1 MSLVKDWFAGWKR
14 RHTEVVHRHDWPS
27 LDSEYWD
34 PWFRGLINAKAS
46 QAACNA
52 ASDQQALEPHRYLDG
67 QLQAFLGVL
76 KGIRLETGNA
86 GILSREEVSVASMGC
101 DWCSGSGL
109 AVVVRR
115 DREPFALMTPGGIPI
130 EQPHAVMACVCSLGR
145 WMLAKHGKAPWPDL
159 MQHQAAVTIR
169 DGHMFGKPV
178 EATKWGSW
186 QAWREAIALRS
197 TLPIERPPQRFAKA
211 S

>member
-1 MSLVKDWFAGWKR
+1 MSMVREWFRGWKL
-14 RHTEVVHRHDWPS
+14 RHIEVVHRHDWPK
-27 LDSEYWD
+27 LTSEYWD
-34 PWFRGLINAKAS
+34 TWFDAFCQAKAS
-46 QAACNA
+46 EAAANA
-52 ASDQQALEPHRYLDG
+52 SSDKMALEPHPFLDG
-67 QLQAFLGVL
+67 QLKAFLGVL
-76 KGIRLETGNA
+76 KGIRLETDNA
-86 GILSREEVSVASMGC
+86 TLLSREEVSVASLGC

-115 DREPFALMTPGGIPI
+115 DRQPFALMTPGGIAI

-145 WMLAKHGKAPWPDL
+145 WMLSKHGTAPWPDL

-169 DGHMFGKPV
+169 DGHLFGKPV
-178 EATKWGSW
+178 EASKWGSW